1 VKVSVEKPG
10 TPGELVH
17 HGVKGMKWGVRK
29 EQVSSAGRRTGS
41 VAKKVG
47 KGLGKAAD
55 STFFELT
62 KNSDYVTN
70 TIVSNASKKLKGDLP
85 GIKAKHGD
93 YGKIRNRAKKPFSK
107 EAKAYRADVK
117 AAYLKHLESSANEMT
132 NFRKT
137 RQYTLEESGKPNTS
151 KYFWR
156 VSTRPIAHAADGSAF
171 SMVRPIF
178 DDEGY
183 IIDLEIVDTSMTQTA
198 ELGADFL
205 KHMGMKL

>member
-1 VKVSVEKPG
+1 MKVSVEKPG

-29 EQVSSAGRRTGS
+29 EQASSGARRAGS

-55 STFFELT
+55 NTFFELT
-62 KNSDYVTN
+62 KNSSMVN
-70 TIVSNASKKLKGDLP
+70 NQIVSKASKKLKGDLP
-85 GIKAKHGD
+85 GIKAKHGA
-93 YGKIRNRAKKPFSK
+93 YGKIRNRSKKPFSK

-117 AAYLKHLESSANEMT
+117 TAYLKHLESSANEVT
-132 NFRKT
+132 NIRGT
-137 RQYTLEESGKPNTS
+137 RQYTLKEKGKPNTS
-151 KYFWR
+151 KYFWN
-156 VSTRPIAHAADGSAF
+156 VSTQPITHAEDGVGTF
-171 SMVRPIF
+171 TVRPIF

-183 IIDLEIVDTSMTQTA
+183 IIDIEMVDTSMAQTM

-205 KHMGMKL
+205 QHMGMKL